1 MNISDINLN
10 LAGEQPEDVDEVA
23 DDRSHDSGASQADDD
38 SQRSLS
44 TMDSREETPIHSNN
58 PAQYSWGTTPMD
70 TGASSNN
77 AQREVYTIG
86 QNSYG
91 ELGHGDTAE
100 RHLPSLVQ
108 FSLGKDIVQVA
119 AGNEFTAML
128 TAAGEVFCCGYN
140 DSGQCGLGGT
150 QRVPNLTKAEG
161 IDHKK
166 VTFIHTANGS
176 EHLLLVTDDGE
187 LYSCGYNSKGQLGH
201 GAAGAAYAP
210 RLVEALYGHRVARV
224 ACSYYHSVV
233 ATDLDQLFAF
243 GRNDFGQLGL
253 GDRDDRA
260 APTEVE
266 ALGGGGRACS
276 ALACGQYHTVVA
288 LEGGGA
294 FGFGKNDYGQIGM
307 EGHDARLR
315 PAMLSSPLNSALII
329 HLAAGYYHT
338 AALVA
343 SEHGTGGRVYTFG
356 RNDYGQLG
364 HGHRENAHRPA
375 LVQGI
380 ADQAVVQVAC
390 GCYHTVTL
398 TAEGRVFPFGRNNH
412 GQLGTGST
420 ADAPRPAYVEA
431 LGGGGGGGGAA

>member
-166 VTFIHTANGS
+166 VIFIHTANGS

-210 RLVEALYGHRVARV
+210 RLVEALYGHRVTRV

-233 ATDLDQLFAF
+233 ATDLDQVRW
-243 GRNDFGQLGL
+243 GRPPYGPARPVQPF
-253 GDRDDRA
+253 
-260 APTEVE
+260 
-266 ALGGGGRACS
+266 ALGATPPARRGGGRRRWTCPLPWTCS
-276 ALACGQYHTVVA
+276 PWP
-288 LEGGGA
+288 
-294 FGFGKNDYGQIGM
+294 I
-307 EGHDARLR
+307 
-315 PAMLSSPLNSALII
+315 SSWWS
-329 HLAAGYYHT
+329 
-338 AALVA
+338 
-343 SEHGTGGRVYTFG
+343 
-356 RNDYGQLG
+356 
-364 HGHRENAHRPA
+364 
-375 LVQGI
+375 
-380 ADQAVVQVAC
+380 C
-390 GCYHTVTL
+390 
-398 TAEGRVFPFGRNNH
+398 
-412 GQLGTGST
+412 
-420 ADAPRPAYVEA
+420 
-431 LGGGGGGGGAA
+431 

>member
-201 GAAGAAYAP
+201 GAAGPAPTTTPSWPRTWTSCSPSGATTSGSWGWATATTAP
-210 RLVEALYGHRVARV
+210 RR
-224 ACSYYHSVV
+224 
-233 ATDLDQLFAF
+233 
-243 GRNDFGQLGL
+243 
-253 GDRDDRA
+253 
-260 APTEVE
+260 
-266 ALGGGGRACS
+266 GRAGVS

-420 ADAPRPAYVEA
+420 ADAPR
-431 LGGGGGGGGAA
+431 